1 MVQSL
6 KVILWGEEI
15 GRLAWDARRRLSYFM
30 YNPTFLKKGLNISP
44 LVAPVDGVRGLTPIW
59 GEEAKIYQKLP
70 AFVADSLP
78 DAWGNQLF
86 DLWRQQNH
94 LSNADITPLDKLSF
108 IGKRGMGALEFVPE
122 VSRER
127 RVEKIDIKSL
137 ASLAERIF
145 TERENARILPEES
158 ITMQSLLTVGTSA
171 GGRQPKAIVAINR
184 KNGEVRSGQISG
196 LEDFD
201 YCLIKFGNSQY
212 CSAELEMTYYKLA
225 TMAGINMMPSELY
238 QVDGNN
244 HFMTKRFDRKDGK
257 KVHTQTLAAI
267 NPDADS
273 YEQLIAICR
282 KLHLPETDCYE
293 VFRRMVFNVLANN
306 TDDHNKNFSFIMN
319 EDGTWRLAPAYDITY
334 IFDSGG
340 FLPNEDHCM
349 YIRAKLRGI
358 TRDDVIQLAKD
369 NGIRRPDA
377 IIRDIVKAIKQ
388 FRVVATKYG
397 VAEQWIGR
405 IETTIA
411 EHLKSWGELEAIT
424 CSTGE
429 FVINGHTVKN
439 IRMEQA
445 YKGNFHLLAE
455 IDGQERKFVIGKNK
469 EEFSLIESI
478 GIANLSSDQLNLKSA
493 TIIQY
498 TIKGRFMSR

>member
-15 GRLAWDARRRLSYFM
+15 GRLSWDGRRRLSYFM
-30 YNPTFLKKGLNISP
+30 YNPAFLKKGLNISP
-44 LVAPVDGVRGLTPIW
+44 LVAPVGGARGLTPIW
-59 GEEAKIYQKLP
+59 GEDAKIYQKLP

-94 LSNADITPLDKLSF
+94 LSNADITPIDKLSF
-108 IGKRGMGALEFVPE
+108 IGKHGMGALEFLPE

-127 RVEKIDIKSL
+127 KVEKIDIKSL
-137 ASLAERIF
+137 ANLAERIF
-145 TERENARILPEES
+145 MERENARILPEES

-171 GGRQPKAIVAINR
+171 GGRQPKAIIAINR

-201 YCLIKFGNSQY
+201 YFLVKFGNSQY
-212 CSAELEMTYYKLA
+212 CSAELEMAYYELA
-225 TMAGINMMPSELY
+225 TMAGINMMFSELY
-238 QVDGNN
+238 QVGENN

-273 YEQLIAICR
+273 YEQLITVCR
-282 KLHLPETDCYE
+282 KLHLPEADCYE
-293 VFRRMVFNVLANN
+293 VFRRMVFNILANN
-306 TDDHNKNFSFIMN
+306 TDDHNKNFSFVMS
-319 EDGTWRLAPAYDITY
+319 EDGTWRLSPAYDITY

-349 YIRAKLRGI
+349 YIRAKLRNI
-358 TRDDVIQLAKD
+358 TRDDVIQFAKD

-377 IIRDIVKAIKQ
+377 IIRDIVNALKQ
-388 FRVVATKYG
+388 FRTVATKYY

-405 IETTIA
+405 VETTIA
-411 EHLKSWGELEAIT
+411 GHLKSWGEFEEVTHTT
-424 CSTGE
+424 CE
-429 FVINGHTVKN
+429 IMINGHFVKN

-478 GIANLSSDQLNLKSA
+478 GIANISPDRLKNMVEKYF
-493 TIIQY
+493 IL
-498 TIKGRFMSR
+498 

>member
-196 LEDFD
+196 LEEFD
-201 YCLIKFGNSQY
+201 YYLVKFGNSQY
-212 CSAELEMTYYKLA
+212 SSAELEMSYYELA

-282 KLHLPETDCYE
+282 ELHLPETDCYE

-478 GIANLSSDQLNLKSA
+478 GIANLSSDQL
-493 TIIQY
+493 
-498 TIKGRFMSR
+498 KGMMEKYFVL

>member
-411 EHLKSWGELEAIT
+411 DHLKSWGELEAIT

-469 EEFSLIESI
+469 EGFSLIESI
-478 GIANLSSDQLNLKSA
+478 GIANLSSDQLKEMMEKYFVL
-493 TIIQY
+493 
-498 TIKGRFMSR
+498 

>member
-201 YCLIKFGNSQY
+201 YCLIKLGNSQY

-478 GIANLSSDQLNLKSA
+478 GIANLSSDQLKEMMEKYFVL
-493 TIIQY
+493 
-498 TIKGRFMSR
+498 

>member
-411 EHLKSWGELEAIT
+411 DHLKSWGELVAIT

-469 EEFSLIESI
+469 EGFSLIESI
-478 GIANLSSDQLNLKSA
+478 GIANLSSDQLKEMMEKYFVL
-493 TIIQY
+493 
-498 TIKGRFMSR
+498 

>member
-44 LVAPVDGVRGLTPIW
+44 LVVPVDGVRGLTPIW

-411 EHLKSWGELEAIT
+411 DHLKSWGELEAIT

-478 GIANLSSDQLNLKSA
+478 GIANLSSDQL
-493 TIIQY
+493 
-498 TIKGRFMSR
+498 KGMMEKYFVL

>member
-411 EHLKSWGELEAIT
+411 DHLKSWGELEAIT

-469 EEFSLIESI
+469 EGFSLIESI
-478 GIANLSSDQLNLKSA
+478 GIANLSSDQL
-493 TIIQY
+493 
-498 TIKGRFMSR
+498 KGMMEKYFVL

>member
-30 YNPTFLKKGLNISP
+30 YNPAFLKKGLNISP
-44 LVAPVDGVRGLTPIW
+44 LTAPVDGVRGLTPIW

-78 DAWGNQLF
+78 EAWGNQLF

-478 GIANLSSDQLNLKSA
+478 GIANLSSDQL
-493 TIIQY
+493 
-498 TIKGRFMSR
+498 KGMMEKYFVL